1 MNTSRP
7 NPVPGPLVVLPS
19 KGALKGAATVDG
31 KVVNTKYVAYREDA
45 LPGGE
50 MRLRDGVV
58 YIGRFQH
65 WGLGRYYKASPFANP
80 YTVRQYGLDESL
92 RLFKERM
99 RSRPDLLALLPG
111 VDGKTLACWRA
122 GKDGIPEVLTAEQ
135 PHFCHG
141 QVLLKLIREIKEGV
155 SRSAP

>member
-1 MNTSRP
+1 MIIHMNTSRP

-19 KGALKGAATVDG
+19 KGAATVDG
-31 KVVNTKYVAYREDA
+31 KVVNTKHVAYREDA

-92 RLFKERM
+92 RLFEERM
-99 RSRPDLLALLPG
+99 RSRPDLLGSSQGWMARRWRVGAP
-111 VDGKTLACWRA
+111 GKTASPRCSRPSNPTL
-122 GKDGIPEVLTAEQ
+122 
-135 PHFCHG
+135 
-141 QVLLKLIREIKEGV
+141 
-155 SRSAP
+155 SRSGLAEVDTGDKRGVFT